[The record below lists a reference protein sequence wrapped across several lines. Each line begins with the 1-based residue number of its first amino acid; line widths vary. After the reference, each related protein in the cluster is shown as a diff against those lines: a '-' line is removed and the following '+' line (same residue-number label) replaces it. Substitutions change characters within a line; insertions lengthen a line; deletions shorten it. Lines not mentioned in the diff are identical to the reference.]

1 MYMKWWKSNWI
12 LFLYSAISALDVTM
26 DLNVADAP
34 EAGIMIGLYQQIY
47 KLITI
52 VAADITGKGFLLS
65 ILTLLFFGGY
75 WYIWKQKKMEV
86 IRYSKGVSLF
96 LSLMYVAG
104 VGYAYQNTVTVLFQS
119 SIRLLKTAIMIA
131 GFFMI
136 FLAAMNLLY
145 AALNSKA
152 DLQAETGRIL
162 SKRPFLWYFLIIF
175 GVWFVHL
182 LLRYPGAMSY
192 DNARE
197 LSYYFGYADF
207 TTAQP
212 IFHTV
217 LFSFFIQIGLWIGS
231 ENIGLFLFVLFQ
243 SAVMAAV
250 LAYTLLQM
258 KKWNVSRWLR
268 VLTLVV
274 YTWTPYYVG
283 YLSFPIK
290 DYLYTAFF
298 VFLLMLSFK
307 WDELTGKEQIG
318 WILSGSL
325 LVLLRN
331 NGKII
336 YLAVFVVMLV
346 HIIRKKK
353 LEKRNLLVLA
363 LPLILSSVIT
373 AGITA
378 AFAVQ
383 KDTPKEMLSL
393 PFQQT
398 ARYVRDYGDDVTV
411 EEKEAIGKVLDYNK
425 IADVYMELTSDP
437 VKTTYHA
444 ESTDDLMAYFKVWFK
459 QFWKHPLCYVEATW
473 NQNYYLFA
481 PNIDN
486 IVYNKDCTIA
496 HEIMEQMGMQEQI
509 SFQVPEK
516 MHGICSIMVSYY
528 TLLHRLPVIGMLS
541 NVGFYIILLWM
552 ITFFFLKDGR
562 KRELWLLLPLWLT
575 FLIIIASPQIQN
587 QPRYA
592 FPIIYAMPILIAY
605 YKKGCVQDVG

>member
-1 MYMKWWKSNWI
+1 
-12 LFLYSAISALDVTM
+12 
-26 DLNVADAP
+26 
-34 EAGIMIGLYQQIY
+34 
-47 KLITI
+47 
-52 VAADITGKGFLLS
+52 
-65 ILTLLFFGGY
+65 
-75 WYIWKQKKMEV
+75 
-86 IRYSKGVSLF
+86 
-96 LSLMYVAG
+96 
-104 VGYAYQNTVTVLFQS
+104 
-119 SIRLLKTAIMIA
+119 
-131 GFFMI
+131 MI

-152 DLQAETGRIL
+152 DLQAEKGRIL

-217 LFSFFIQIGLWIGS
+217 LFSFFIQIGLWFGS

-250 LAYTLLQM
+250 LAYTLLQVR
-258 KKWNVSRWLR
+258 KWIVSCWLR
-268 VLTLVV
+268 VLTLVI
-274 YTWTPYYVG
+274 YTWAPYYVG
-283 YLSFPIK
+283 YVSFPIK

-336 YLAVFVVMLV
+336 YLAIFVVILV
-346 HIIRKKK
+346 YIIRKKK
-353 LEKRNLLVLA
+353 LEKNVLVLA

-373 AGITA
+373 AGITT

-398 ARYVRDYGDDVTV
+398 ARYVRDYGDDVTE
-411 EEKEAIGKVLDYNK
+411 EEKEVIGKVLDYNK

-444 ESTDDLMAYFKVWFK
+444 ESTDDLIAYFKVWFK
-459 QFWKHPLCYVEATW
+459 QFWKHPLCYVEA
-473 NQNYYLFA
+473 
-481 PNIDN
+481 
-486 IVYNKDCTIA
+486 
-496 HEIMEQMGMQEQI
+496 
-509 SFQVPEK
+509 
-516 MHGICSIMVSYY
+516 
-528 TLLHRLPVIGMLS
+528 IGMLS

-592 FPIIYAMPILIAY
+592 FPSIYAMPILIAF
-605 YKKGCVQDVG
+605 YKRDAYKMSDK